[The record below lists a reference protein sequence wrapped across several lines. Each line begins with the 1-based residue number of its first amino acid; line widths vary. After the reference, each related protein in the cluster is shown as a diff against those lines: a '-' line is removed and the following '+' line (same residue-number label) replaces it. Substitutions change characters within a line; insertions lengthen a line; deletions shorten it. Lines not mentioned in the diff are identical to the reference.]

1 MLDMTLNPPHVQYK
15 AALQYEKQSTEY
27 KPADH
32 YQKSKSCSLQ
42 LLTSKNTPEV
52 GPEHQQPAD

>member
-1 MLDMTLNPPHVQYK
+1 V
-15 AALQYEKQSTEY
+15 ALQYEKQSTEY
-27 KPADH
+27 KLADN

-42 LLTSKNTPEV
+42 LLTSENTPEV